1 VHHGGVNHNGKTE
14 MAEAVNHNYN
24 KELGKVTHYDMK
36 LADGTIL
43 ENVAAED
50 IEVTNAS
57 LAEEHEHPMKRD
69 DDEEE
74 LDEQSRTDR
83 PDRARPE
90 GGRRL
95 DEEDEDEL
103 EEGEK
108 KPDADGDGV
117 PDWADKKPGKDDKEE
132 LKEALKKILRKHL

>member
-1 VHHGGVNHNGKTE
+1 
-14 MAEAVNHNYN
+14 
-24 KELGKVTHYDMK
+24 
-36 LADGTIL
+36 
-43 ENVAAED
+43 
-50 IEVTNAS
+50 
-57 LAEEHEHPMKRD
+57 MKRD

-74 LDEQSRTDR
+74 LDEQSRTDS

-95 DEEDEDEL
+95 DEEEEEEL

-117 PDWADKKPGKDDKEE
+117 PDWADKKPGKDDKEK